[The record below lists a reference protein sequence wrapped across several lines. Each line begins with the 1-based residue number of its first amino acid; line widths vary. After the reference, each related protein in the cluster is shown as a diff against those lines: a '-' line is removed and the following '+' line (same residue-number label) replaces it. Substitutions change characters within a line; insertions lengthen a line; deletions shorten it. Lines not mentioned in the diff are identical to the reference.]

1 MSSGY
6 GGRRLIAGLPREAFR
21 PSGLFLCILALFVT
35 SGWMTWAAFGAV
47 RLDVFLFV
55 ASGWVVSLCLHEYA
69 HALTAYKAGDVGVVQ
84 RGYLTLNPLKY
95 TNPLLSIILPL
106 IFVILGGFGLPGG
119 AVWVDHQYIRGR
131 LKDSLIS
138 LAGPGMN
145 VLFSLILIAPFAFGA
160 DTLNHIEFW
169 GALAFLAFLQVTAS
183 VLNLM
188 PIPGV
193 DGGNALRPWLRTNGS
208 AASTSSRRGACW
220 SSSCCCGTRASTT
233 CSSAWYSRSPTHSDC
248 PSTCTRSAGTC
259 SGSGTDECSGTDELG
274 AGRGNRRRQASAGP
288 SGVRR

>member
-21 PSGLFLCILALFVT
+21 PSGLFLCILALFAT

-193 DGGNALRPWLRTNGS
+193 DGGNALRPWLPYEWQ
-208 AASTSSRRGACW
+208 RGFDFVAPW
-220 SSSCCCGTRASTT
+220 GLLVFILLLWNPRLNHLFFSLVFAI
-233 CSSAWYSRSPTHSDC
+233 SD
-248 PSTCTRSAGTC
+248 A
-259 SGSGTDECSGTDELG
+259 LG
-274 AGRGNRRRQASAGP
+274 LPQYLYAVGWDLFRFWN
-288 SGVRR
+288 